1 MEEELDVNKLL
12 KALDNDKN
20 EILLNHTHKS
30 LREMNVS
37 ILKELPITKEKVFE
51 YSDKLNN
58 YIYIDELDDLRSGT
72 YVRWIMIPNE
82 ENNIIELKPPV
93 LYCNTKITD
102 KGLVIICKNFR
113 NMFFQIKLDECILF
127 RKITDQENILLN
139 AMDVL
144 NAK

>member
-20 EILLNHTHKS
+20 EILLNHTHQS

-51 YSDKLNN
+51 YSDKLKN

-102 KGLVIICKNFR
+102 KGLVIVCKNFR